1 MAIISSRSNEPSNL
15 FNTSS
20 KPKFIWIN
28 STKLEGGLYPSL
40 GTFGPFLLTK
50 IKFFKFY
57 DC

>member
-1 MAIISSRSNEPSNL
+1 
-15 FNTSS
+15 
-20 KPKFIWIN
+20 
-28 STKLEGGLYPSL
+28 LEGGLYPSL